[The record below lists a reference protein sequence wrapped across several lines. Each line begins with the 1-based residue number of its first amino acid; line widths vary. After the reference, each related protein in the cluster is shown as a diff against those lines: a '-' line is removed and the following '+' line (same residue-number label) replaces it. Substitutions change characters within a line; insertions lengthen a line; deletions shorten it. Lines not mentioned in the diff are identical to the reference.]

1 MSRKITLCAV
11 AALAVVASF
20 ATAGCATW
28 RGIEEPDVYVTRVDL
43 DETGTF
49 EQKLDVGLRIHN
61 PNEFPLE
68 VEGIRFDLAIDGER
82 VARGHDDVDFTIP
95 AEGEREIDVRA
106 RAQTVA
112 MLRQLMD
119 SGGDFSYQVD
129 GKLLLDNREA
139 DAVRFQHTTRL
150 DLDD

>member
-1 MSRKITLCAV
+1 MKRMHGM
-11 AALAVVASF
+11 AALALLPAL
-20 ATAGCATW
+20 AAAACATW
-28 RGIEEPDVYVTRVDL
+28 RGIEEPDVQVTRVDL
-43 DETGTF
+43 DDAGTF
-49 EQKLDVGLRIHN
+49 EQKLDVGLRIYN

-68 VEGIRFDLAIDGER
+68 VEGIRFDLAIDGKR
-82 VARGHDDVDFTIP
+82 VARGSDETRFTIP
-95 AEGEREIDVRA
+95 AEGEREVDVRA

-129 GKLLLDNREA
+129 GKLLLDNSHT
-139 DAVRFQHTTRL
+139 DAVAFDHTTRL

>member
-1 MSRKITLCAV
+1 MKRIHGM
-11 AALAVVASF
+11 AALALLPAL
-20 ATAGCATW
+20 ATAACATW
-28 RGIEEPDVYVTRVDL
+28 RGIEEPDVLVTRVDL
-43 DETGTF
+43 ADTGSL

-68 VEGIRFDLAIDGER
+68 VEGIRFDLAIDGEP
-82 VARGHDDVDFTIP
+82 VARGYDDTHFTIP
-95 AEGEREIDVRA
+95 AEGEREVDVRA

-112 MLRQLMD
+112 MLRQLMV

-129 GKLLLDNREA
+129 GKLLLDNRQA
-139 DAVRFQHTTRL
+139 DAVAFEHSTRL